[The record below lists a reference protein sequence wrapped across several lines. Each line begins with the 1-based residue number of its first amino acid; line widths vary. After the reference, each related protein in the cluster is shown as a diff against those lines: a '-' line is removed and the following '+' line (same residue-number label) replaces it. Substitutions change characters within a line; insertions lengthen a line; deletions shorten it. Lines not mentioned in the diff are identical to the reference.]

1 MNTKTNKPRAIVY
14 CRVSTIRQSETG
26 HSLDSQETNLV
37 KMAEAEGYEVEIFRE
52 VAKGGRDTRPKLKR
66 ALLELNTGTTQALFV
81 ASIDR
86 LARSTKHALAIAE
99 QSNKNSWRLVV
110 ENIGADT
117 ASTQGKFIFQLMAV
131 IAELENNMISDRV
144 KRQHQAKRERGIV
157 WGVDEGYKGNLDPMI
172 RGFILAMREQGLS
185 MREIQKACE
194 DMGYKTATGKTSWQ
208 PRTIK
213 QILDSPQTRVLAQV
227 A

>member
-1 MNTKTNKPRAIVY
+1 MTAEKAKPRAVVY

-26 HSLDSQETNLV
+26 HSLDSQETQLV
-37 KMAEAEGYEVEIFRE
+37 KLAEAEGYEVEIFRE
-52 VAKGGRDTRPKLKR
+52 VAKGGRDTRPKLKQ
-66 ALLELNTGTTQALFV
+66 ALVELNSGKTQALFV

-144 KRQHQAKRERGIV
+144 KRQHHSRRQRGIV
-157 WGVDEGYKGNLDPMI
+157 WGVDEGYKGNLDPMA
-172 RGFILAMREQGLS
+172 RGFILAMREQGLPL
-185 MREIQKACE
+185 RKIQEALE
-194 DMGYKTATGKTSWQ
+194 AQGYKTATGKSTWQ

-213 QILDSPQTRVLAQV
+213 QILDSPQTKALQQA

>member
-26 HSLDSQETNLV
+26 HSLDSQETQLA

-66 ALLELNTGTTQALFV
+66 ALLELNTGITQALFV

-99 QSNKNSWRLVV
+99 QSNKASWRLVV

-117 ASTQGKFIFQLMAV
+117 ATTQGKFMFQLMAV

-144 KRQHQAKRERGIV
+144 KRQHQARRDRGVV
-157 WGVDEGYKGNLDPMI
+157 WGVDQGYKGRLDPVI
-172 RGFILAMREQGLS
+172 RGFIVSMREQGLT

-194 DMGYKTATGKTSWQ
+194 DMGYKTATGKTTWQ

-213 QILDSPQTRVLAQV
+213 QILDSPQSQQYKQA

>member
-1 MNTKTNKPRAIVY
+1 MNAKNPQPRAVVY

-26 HSLDSQETNLV
+26 HSLDSQETQLV
-37 KMAEAEGYEVEIFRE
+37 RLAEAEGYEVEIFRE
-52 VAKGGRDTRPKLKR
+52 VAKGGRDSRPKLKQ
-66 ALLELNTGTTQALFV
+66 ALLELNSGKTQALFV

-144 KRQHQAKRERGIV
+144 KRQHQARRDRGVI
-157 WGVDEGYKGNLDPMI
+157 WGHHQGFKGNLDPVI
-172 RGFILAMREQGLS
+172 RGFVMAMREQGLS
-185 MREIQKACE
+185 LRQITKACE
-194 DMGYKTATGKTSWQ
+194 EMGYKTSTGKATWQ

-213 QILDSPQTRVLAQV
+213 QVLDSPQTRALQQA

>member
-1 MNTKTNKPRAIVY
+1 MNTRTDKPRAIVY

-26 HSLDSQETNLV
+26 HSLDSQETQLLR
-37 KMAEAEGYEVEIFRE
+37 MAEAEGYEVEIFRE

-66 ALLELNTGTTQALFV
+66 ALLELNAGTTQALFV

-99 QSNKNSWRLVV
+99 QSNKASWRLVV

-117 ASTQGKFIFQLMAV
+117 ATTQGKFMFQLMAV

-144 KRQHQAKRERGIV
+144 KRQHQARRDRGIV
-157 WGVDEGYKGNLDPMI
+157 WGVDQGYKGRLDPTI
-172 RGFILAMREQGLS
+172 RGFIVAMREQGLT

-194 DMGYKTATGKTSWQ
+194 EMGYKTATGKTTWQ

-213 QILDSPQTRVLAQV
+213 QILDSPQSQQYKQA

>member
-1 MNTKTNKPRAIVY
+1 MNTKTTKPRAIVY

-26 HSLDSQETNLV
+26 HSLDSQETQLA

-52 VAKGGRDTRPKLKR
+52 VANGGRDTRPKLKR

-99 QSNKNSWRLVV
+99 QSNKASWRLVV

-117 ASTQGKFIFQLMAV
+117 ATTQGKFMFQLMAV

-144 KRQHQAKRERGIV
+144 KRQHQARRDRGVV
-157 WGVDEGYKGNLDPMI
+157 WGVDQGYKGRLDPVI
-172 RGFILAMREQGLS
+172 RGFIVAMREQGLT

-194 DMGYKTATGKTSWQ
+194 DMGYKTATGKTTWQ

-213 QILDSPQTRVLAQV
+213 QILDSPQSQQYKQA

>member
-1 MNTKTNKPRAIVY
+1 MNTKTEKPRAIVY

-52 VAKGGRDTRPKLKR
+52 VAKGGRDTRPKLKQ
-66 ALLELNTGTTQALFV
+66 ALLELNIGFSQALFV

-99 QSNKNSWRLVV
+99 QSTKASWRLVV

-117 ASTQGKFIFQLMAV
+117 ATTQGKFMFQLMAV

-144 KRQHQAKRERGIV
+144 KRQHQARRDRGVV
-157 WGVDEGYKGNLDPMI
+157 WGVDQGYKGNLDPSI
-172 RGFILAMREQGLS
+172 RGFIVAMREQGLT

-194 DMGYKTATGKTSWQ
+194 DLGYKTATGKTTWQ

-213 QILDSPQTRVLAQV
+213 QILDSPQSEQYRKA